1 MNKTFIKAIA
11 AGLAIGLGCWLF
23 LTIEN
28 PILGALM
35 FACGLLAVRIYK
47 LNLFTGKTQL
57 LCTTTITNKEY
68 WTIFCGNI
76 IGIAIMALIGGQI
89 YSTRALEIAAAKTSQ
104 SFLVAISKG
113 IGCGMLMS
121 LATYKDSPLWL
132 SAFCVL
138 AFIAAGFNHCIADL
152 YYFLCGGTI
161 LSFLKWIGTI
171 IGNIIGGLL
180 FSKYNFLMKDGH

>member
-1 MNKTFIKAIA
+1 MNKTFMKAIA

-57 LCTTTITNKEY
+57 LCTTTINNKEY

-76 IGIAIMALIGGQI
+76 IGIAIMTLLGGQI
-89 YSTRALEIAAAKTSQ
+89 HSARVLEIAAAKTSQ
-104 SFLVAISKG
+104 SFWIAISKG